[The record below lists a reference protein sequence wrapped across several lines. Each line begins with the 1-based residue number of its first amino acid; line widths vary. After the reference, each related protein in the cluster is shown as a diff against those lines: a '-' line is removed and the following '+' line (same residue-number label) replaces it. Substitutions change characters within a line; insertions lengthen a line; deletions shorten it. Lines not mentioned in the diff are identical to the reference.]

1 MPGRGAAAM
10 IRVTV
15 RRIAAF
21 LFVFHSVALF
31 SQGIRSEYLDLPL
44 PGQWESE
51 KDLGTAFSGVEAY
64 YDVKTGSL
72 VQIRA
77 LAGMQ
82 KVAEIA
88 KYFGQS
94 GQDPSGDA
102 SQVLAASAFQ
112 LPDAYAQRAAKDIAK
127 GNKPPRLWDMK
138 EGEGNPGWFYTS
150 QLFGQYNIKA
160 IHGGSEVSEEYQA
173 VRVVRAEHKSIPGG
187 DALVFELETERTAN
201 EQALK
206 RFHMPPGMKDQRVR
220 YTWIQYAPGGV
231 AAGQGVLS
239 VVTATGANSNLT
251 ADDLLTQISTAKL
264 KPME

>member
-1 MPGRGAAAM
+1 MPDRGIAAM

-15 RRIAAF
+15 RLVAMF
-21 LFVFHSVALF
+21 LFVFYSIALF

-77 LAGMQ
+77 LPGMQ
-82 KVAEIA
+82 KVSEIA

-102 SQVLAASAFQ
+102 SQVLATAAFQ
-112 LPDAYAQRAAKDIAK
+112 LPDAYSQRAAKDIAK
-127 GNKPPRLWDMK
+127 GNKPPRLWEMK

-160 IHGGSEVSEEYQA
+160 IHGGSEVSEEYQS
-173 VRVVRAEHKSIPGG
+173 VRVLRAEHKSIPGG
-187 DALVFELETERTAN
+187 DALVFELETERPAN
-201 EQALK
+201 EPAVK
-206 RFHMPPGMKDQRVR
+206 RFHMPPSMKDQRVR
-220 YTWIQYAPGGV
+220 YTWIQFAPGGV

-239 VVTATGANSNLT
+239 VVTATSANSELT